1 MKRIL
6 FVQSRAPYGTL
17 SGQEGLDAL
26 LMGSAFV
33 ECALLFLGDGI
44 YQLLSNQD
52 AAALGLKDYSVS
64 FGALKDYGVQNLYCS
79 ESDLQHRVLETD
91 DLVIPVTAL
100 DDAAIRELM
109 ASHDVILSF

>member
-1 MKRIL
+1 MKRFL

-33 ECALLFLGDGI
+33 PCTLLFLEDGV
-44 YQLLSNQD
+44 YQLLSDQKAD
-52 AAALGLKDYSVS
+52 ALGLKDYSVT
-64 FGALKDYGVQNLYCS
+64 FGALKDYGVEDVYCS
-79 ESDLQHRVLETD
+79 QTDLQGRALETD
-91 DLVIPVTAL
+91 DLVIPVTPL
-100 DDAAIRELM
+100 DDNGIKDLM